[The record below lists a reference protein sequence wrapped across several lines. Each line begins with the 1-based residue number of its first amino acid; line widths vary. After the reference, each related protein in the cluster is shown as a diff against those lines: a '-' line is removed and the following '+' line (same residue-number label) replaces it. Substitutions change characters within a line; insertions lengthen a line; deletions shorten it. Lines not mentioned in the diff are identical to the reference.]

1 LPGRAN
7 EPPSARSIDR
17 AALVERL
24 ARHRVLR
31 FVASADL
38 DSLIAFATPRAL
50 AARTRLFAA
59 GDTGAAFYVVL
70 SGWIKISRE
79 GPSGRDIVLEVA
91 GPGTLFGELAVVS
104 GQPRAADATALT
116 AARLLSIDGRALLA
130 TLRAHPDAI
139 LELVRVLGERLT
151 RTTSQMEDTLF
162 LPAEAR
168 LARALLRLAALD
180 PKPSAKTL
188 RIDLGLSQR
197 ELGDLTGLSRES
209 INKQLSL
216 WRDAGIIGLAGR
228 TLTLIDGAALT
239 EIADALDV

>member
-1 LPGRAN
+1 LPVRPN
-7 EPPSARSIDR
+7 DPLDR
-17 AALVERL
+17 TALIERL

-31 FVASADL
+31 FVARTEL
-38 DSLIAFATPRAL
+38 ENLLAFATPRVL
-50 AARTRLFAA
+50 AARARLFAA
-59 GDTGAAFYVVL
+59 GDAGAAFYVVL
-70 SGWIKISRE
+70 SGWVKISRE

-104 GQPRAADATALT
+104 GQPRAADAIALT
-116 AARLLSIDGRALLA
+116 TARLLSIDGRALLA
-130 TLRAHPDAI
+130 ALRAHPDAI
-139 LELVRVLGERLT
+139 LELVRVLGERLA

-180 PKPSAKTL
+180 PKPNAKTL

-197 ELGDLTGLSRES
+197 ELGELTGLSRES

-216 WRDAGIIGLAGR
+216 WRDAGFVGLVGR
-228 TLTLIDGAALT
+228 TLTLLDGAALT
-239 EIADALDV
+239 EIADAVDV